1 MSKHAEAARQ
11 PSLRK
16 PGRGTVSK
24 ILSANQVSPQKIQYY
39 LERRD
44 SRVRRQDGAGSAY
57 LQRGR
62 DRAQE
67 RRSPAASGSLALLR
81 QKARYSSHREYRPG
95 IDLLSGEV
103 LGLVRKRH
111 RSAEFIE
118 FLRLA
123 DANYPAG
130 TRIRIGLDNHSTH
143 ISKQTRAFLA
153 MQFTFTPK
161 HGSWLD
167 LIESF
172 FAKMAKTLLR
182 GIRVAPAGELK
193 ARIELYLKQVSETPV
208 VFR

>member
-1 MSKHAEAARQ
+1 MGVCESHTLWTTRSLAQHVQACGGRSPAESQGTGAGNGLQDSQRQ
-11 PSLRK
+11 PSESPK
-16 PGRGTVSK
+16 DSV
-24 ILSANQVSPQKIQYY
+24 LSGAT
-39 LERRD
+39 R

-123 DANYPAG
+123 DANYPRPAPVS
-130 TRIRIGLDNHSTH
+130 GLGSTT
-143 ISKQTRAFLA
+143 IPPTFPNRRA
-153 MQFTFTPK
+153 P
-161 HGSWLD
+161 SWPCNLPLRRNTGPG
-167 LIESF
+167 LI
-172 FAKMAKTLLR
+172 
-182 GIRVAPAGELK
+182 
-193 ARIELYLKQVSETPV
+193 
-208 VFR
+208 